1 MEQIENGS
9 KGKSVQVMEVIE
21 VVVVC
26 WSQRMLLVVRLA
38 RLECRG
44 REQVDRD
51 EQDESEQNGLDV
63 SRRQKSTV

>member
-1 MEQIENGS
+1 
-9 KGKSVQVMEVIE
+9 
-21 VVVVC
+21 
-26 WSQRMLLVVRLA
+26 MLLVVRLA